1 MHIARASLTQRG
13 GRRFLRSYALENIF
27 AFARLTALNP
37 SINILSSKI
46 RNIYNNE
53 GIAKTAEAED
63 FKELAI
69 ASGWSP

>member
-1 MHIARASLTQRG
+1 MRT
-13 GRRFLRSYALENIF
+13 YAFENIF

-37 SINILSSKI
+37 SINISASKI
-46 RNIYNNE
+46 CDIYNND
-53 GIAKTAEAED
+53 GFAKTAEAED